1 MERKKATGYRFTEV
15 SLWNGQKLD

>member
-15 SLWNGQKLD
+15 SLWNGRKLD